1 MDKDKVEVFYYKH
14 YKKLMLI
21 PIILLVISLIY
32 IGSFYAK
39 TGDLFVKD
47 VSLKGGVSA
56 TVYTE
61 KEINLDELKNHL
73 KVDAEIRK
81 LEDFTSGK
89 QIGYLIE
96 ESDLPADKLQQTL
109 EEFFGFRL
117 TQDNYTAE
125 ETGAKLGKAFTK
137 QLLLAVL
144 FAFILMAI
152 TIFITFRTPAPS
164 LAVVFAAFIDITF
177 PLALVDF
184 LKIPIS
190 TAGII
195 GFLLVI
201 GYSVDTDI
209 LLTTWAIRKKE
220 KTLFERMFH
229 SMKTGLTMTFAAM
242 GVMLVGIIFSNSVVI
257 KEMFT
262 IILFALFTD
271 IIATYLT
278 NAGIL
283 MWYCQKKG
291 IK

>member
-1 MDKDKVEVFYYKH
+1 MDTSRLEVFYFKH
-14 YKKLMLI
+14 YRKLMLI
-21 PIILLVISLIY
+21 PVVLLLLSLVY
-32 IGSFYAK
+32 IGNFYAK

-56 TVYTE
+56 TVYTD
-61 KEINLDELKNHL
+61 KEVSIDALKSAL
-73 KVDAEIRK
+73 QVDATVRR
-81 LEDFTSGK
+81 LADFSTGR
-89 QIGYLIE
+89 QLGFIIDV
-96 ESDLPADKLQQTL
+96 SDLSADKLQAAL
-109 EEFFGFRL
+109 EAFFGFKL
-117 TQDNYTAE
+117 TQENYSVE
-125 ETGAKLGKAFTK
+125 ETGSKLGASFTK

-144 FAFILMAI
+144 FAFILMAV
-152 TIFITFRTPAPS
+152 TIFITFRTPVPS
-164 LAVVFAAFIDITF
+164 IAVVFAAFMDITL

-190 TAGII
+190 TAGIV

-220 KTLFERMFH
+220 KSLFERMFH

-242 GVMLVGIIFSNSVVI
+242 GVMLVGIFLSSSVVI
-257 KEMFT
+257 KEMFV
-262 IILFALFTD
+262 IIFFALCTD